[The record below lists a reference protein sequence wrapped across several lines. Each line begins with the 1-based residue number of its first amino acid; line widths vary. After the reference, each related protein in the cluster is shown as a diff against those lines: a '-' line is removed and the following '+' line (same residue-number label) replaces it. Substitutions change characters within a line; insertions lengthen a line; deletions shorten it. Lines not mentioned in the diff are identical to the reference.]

1 MQYPYQARQEY
12 NFTSLE
18 INYESNRAQLFAHK
32 LDLKLGQFY
41 YDSIKSLGAEFNYR
55 IQP

>member
-41 YDSIKSLGAEFNYR
+41 YGSIKSLGAEFNYR